1 MTKVFFT
8 NYSIVG
14 RLGPGSWNNEIC
26 KHVALS
32 SKAHTSRTEIPGR
45 LISLAMA
52 AADDRAQLSINTT
65 VQCITEGN
73 GHSVLCDEC
82 LNEPAVRLYP
92 YCYWSLLHCCRIYYV
107 YRGLLK
113 YAIHSKFSSVKHAV
127 ALISVCHIRMCSFV
141 CHVFCLK

>member
-1 MTKVFFT
+1 MNLSLQRHDVMTKVFFT

-26 KHVALS
+26 KHGALS

-65 VQCITEGN
+65 VQSV
-73 GHSVLCDEC
+73 HSV
-82 LNEPAVRLYP
+82 
-92 YCYWSLLHCCRIYYV
+92 SLKETATQCSVTGVSTSQQSDCTPTATDRCCT
-107 YRGLLK
+107 
-113 YAIHSKFSSVKHAV
+113 AV
-127 ALISVCHIRMCSFV
+127 AYITCIEIY
-141 CHVFCLK
+141 